1 MTDLRAAWLGHW
13 RSPWPL
19 DKGRRFGDMAWAFAA
34 VSQAWILG
42 GHEGRW
48 PRATWSGRRPEGP
61 RPGAVEGCS
70 TTPDPAFIAFLRH
83 GSPDAPAHLPARRED
98 PLRTWTWGALLA
110 GDAAPFFAAAPAL
123 LDLDTRLRWLPC
135 LAAVEVDQLRVPPF
149 LAPLLPASLAGP
161 LPEGWTEALLSN
173 LDSEGRLLP
182 MGDPPFDLPW
192 ETLRPH
198 LEPLLLTTLPEAL
211 RPFKGAPWLTELEG
225 AWMLDPRLRAWGR
238 GHGLSPAGLAPFRP
252 HGLAFGD
259 APDPHLAELL
269 ALRRPSGVP
278 QGWEASVDADL
289 QETDRPTPP
298 PASGEPTW
306 DRLRM
311 RWGGE
316 SADTAPG
323 YPAFGVAAHPCAD
336 PFHWMAEGLRA
347 LSAQGME
354 ASLRAFTLA
363 HAHFARLG
371 AKAWAQR
378 SASNACFPALL
389 WGDLPG
395 LRKWMEARGPQPEPW
410 DTQWKLM
417 LLAAEGD
424 LDRAA
429 RHARRL
435 VESHPDFTPAWSLR
449 ADLGAALGHRAWVE
463 EALPHIPLDARRTFF
478 EAWLQ
483 PAMGL
488 CPSDADPETA
498 YLWALHRAAR
508 DEGEGEHK
516 GEDHWTRFET
526 LPNRLACLLGGLFL
540 MEHRP
545 EQRRPDRLLA
555 LQALADR
562 AASEPLLER
571 LRALWPSA
579 SAATPE
585 PREALNAWLASL
597 PGDAWLVWGK
607 EGLLGIGKPP
617 PSALLSAVRQGGA
630 VPVVHQKGRAWWSQP
645 IAWDGAPVGA
655 LLLAQDPA
663 SSFSAPPATALVG
676 PWLARLQEA
685 APPAPEPSEW
695 LLTDGSEPMASVMRE
710 LQRVAPSELSVLI
723 LGPTGSGKELA
734 ARELHR
740 RSGRPGPLVAV
751 NCAAFAESLLES
763 ELFGHTKGAFTGAS
777 NDRKG
782 AIETAHRGTL
792 FLDEV
797 ADLSPRL
804 QSLLLRVLQEREVRR
819 VGSERAITVD
829 VRFLAATHRPL
840 EDLAARGAFRRDLL
854 FRLKG
859 TVLSLPSLAE
869 RRHELDWLLPRL
881 VSLAAADMKR
891 TAPSLSPGLERP
903 LARLPWPGN
912 FRELRH
918 AIERALLRCGDGPL
932 SAAHFP
938 ELDQPAFESRA
949 WEEATR
955 AFQKQVL
962 LDTLR
967 RHRFHAADAAEA
979 LGLARPALYAAAKRL
994 GLDFAAERVAW
1005 ENAEGQA

>member
-1 MTDLRAAWLGHW
+1 MTDLRASWLGHW
-13 RSPWPL
+13 RAPWPL
-19 DKGRRFGDMAWAFAA
+19 EKGRRFGDTAWAVAA
-34 VSQAWILG
+34 VSQAWLLG
-42 GHEGRW
+42 GRDGRW

-61 RPGAVEGCS
+61 RPGPVTGFDPV
-70 TTPDPAFIAFLRH
+70 PDPAFIALLRH
-83 GSPDAPAHLPARRED
+83 GSPEAPAHLPGRRED
-98 PLRTWTWGALLA
+98 PLRTWAWDALIA
-110 GDAAPFFAAAPAL
+110 GEAAPWMAAATAL
-123 LDLDTRLRWLPC
+123 LDLDTRLRWLPS
-135 LAAVEVDQLRVPPF
+135 LAAVEDGALRLPPF
-149 LAPLLPASLAGP
+149 LEPLLPAP
-161 LPEGWTEALLSN
+161 LREALPGGWAEALLSN
-173 LDSEGRLLP
+173 LDAEGRLLP
-182 MGDPPFDLPW
+182 SGDPPFGLPW
-192 ETLRPH
+192 DAIRPH
-198 LEPLLLTTLPEAL
+198 LEPLLLRDLPDAIQ
-211 RPFKGAPWLTELEG
+211 PFRGEPWLAERCG
-225 AWMLDPRLRAWGR
+225 AWVVDPRLRAWSR
-238 GHGLSPAGLAPFRP
+238 GFGLSPVGLASFRDTE
-252 HGLAFGD
+252 LAFGD
-259 APDPHLAELL
+259 APQEAIAELL
-269 ALRRPSGVP
+269 HGQMPARVP
-278 QGWEASVDADL
+278 AGWEAAIAADL
-289 QETDRPTPP
+289 QETERPSPP
-298 PASGEPTW
+298 PASGDPTW

-316 SADTAPG
+316 AAPDAPG
-323 YPAFGVAAHPCAD
+323 YPPFGVAAHPCAD

-347 LSAQGME
+347 LSAQEME
-354 ASLRAFTLA
+354 GSLRAFTLA

-371 AKAWAQR
+371 ARGWAQR
-378 SASNACFPALL
+378 SAANACFPALF
-389 WGDLPG
+389 WGDLPS
-395 LRKWMEARGPQPEPW
+395 LRAWLDARGPQPEPW

-417 LLAAEGD
+417 LLAAEGE

-429 RHARRL
+429 RHARRVL
-435 VESHPDFTPAWSLR
+435 DQHPDFTPAWSLR
-449 ADLGAALGHRAWVE
+449 ADLGAALGHREWVR
-463 EALPHIPLDARRTFF
+463 EALPHIPLDARRAFLD
-478 EAWLQ
+478 AWLQ
-483 PAMGL
+483 PHMGP
-488 CPSDADPETA
+488 CPDDADEETA

-508 DEGEGEHK
+508 
-516 GEDHWTRFET
+516 GEDDGEAHWARFET
-526 LPNRLACLLGGLFL
+526 MPNRLACLLGGLFL
-540 MEHRP
+540 MEQRAD
-545 EQRRPDRLLA
+545 QRRPDRLLA

-562 AASEPLLER
+562 AASDPLLAR
-571 LRALWPSA
+571 LRALWPS
-579 SAATPE
+579 SSL
-585 PREALNAWLASL
+585 EALTPDHALQRWLKSL

-607 EGLLGIGKPP
+607 DGVMGKGEAPP
-617 PSALLSAVRQGGA
+617 AALLSAVRAGGA
-630 VPVVHQKGRAWWSQP
+630 VPPVRHGGRAWWSHP

-655 LLLAQDPA
+655 LVMSQDSA
-663 SSFSAPPATALVG
+663 SPFTAPPASALAG
-676 PWLARLQEA
+676 PWLARMQEQ
-685 APPAPEPSEW
+685 APPPPEPSEW

-723 LGPTGSGKELA
+723 LGPSGSGKELA

-763 ELFGHTKGAFTGAS
+763 ELFGHTKGAFTGAA

-840 EDLAARGAFRRDLL
+840 DDLAARGVFRRDLL

-859 TVLSLPSLAE
+859 TVLTLPSLAE

-891 TAPSLSPGLERP
+891 TAPSLAPGLDRP

-918 AIERALLRCGDGPL
+918 ALERALLRCGDGPL
-932 SAAHFP
+932 TAAHFP
-938 ELDQPAFESRA
+938 ELEQPTFESRA
-949 WEEATR
+949 WEDATR
-955 AFQKQVL
+955 AFQKQLL

-1005 ENAEGQA
+1005 ENAEGSA